1 MLLIKQIGNAIS
13 VWEVNYPADTS
24 ANSSIT
30 NINSVYWS
38 ARGQSRGVW
47 YHNEI
52 YSEISSKEVSAWP

>member
-30 NINSVYWS
+30 IINSVY
-38 ARGQSRGVW
+38 
-47 YHNEI
+47 
-52 YSEISSKEVSAWP
+52 